1 MKRKYNKKI
10 ILLLSALLLIL
21 FIGGCSDK
29 KETSSKTESTE
40 NTDVVKDEKEEV
52 VEEKIPETYQVNLIA
67 VGDNLIHTTIIKAGK
82 QNDGSYN
89 YDSLYANIQ
98 EELASAD
105 IKIINQETMLVSDAK
120 NYTGYPTF
128 GSPYAIGDAI
138 RNAGFN
144 VVTHATN
151 HSYDKR
157 ETGIMDTTNYWKQYP
172 EVLVTGVYQSQE
184 DYDTIT
190 IGEFNHIKVAFLN
203 YTYGLNGFVL
213 PSDKQYYVNTL
224 YDENKIISDLQRA
237 NELADIVVVL
247 PHWGN
252 EYVYKPS
259 EQQRRLAQLF
269 VDNGADLII
278 GTHPHVLQP
287 LEYISKPDGS
297 QVPCFY
303 SLGNFTSSQ
312 TETPRMLGGMAKV
325 TITKTEGENTVI
337 ETAIIQP
344 TVTHISSDCR
354 YYTTYMLSNYT
365 NELASSHYLTRKGKN
380 MTVEKLNELYNS
392 ICTNN

>member
-1 MKRKYNKKI
+1 M
-10 ILLLSALLLIL
+10 IL
-21 FIGGCSDK
+21 FTTLALSLLQIWGNWISPIPSNASLYFAGDAMQHIAQI
-29 KETSSKTESTE
+29 ESAH
-40 NTDVVKDEKEEV
+40 
-52 VEEKIPETYQVNLIA
+52 QA
-67 VGDNLIHTTIIKAGK
+67 
-82 QNDGSYN
+82 DGSYSYSN
-89 YDSLYANIQ
+89 CFTLVKEQISEANLAICNLEVTLGGKPYRGYPQFSAPDEFAIALKDAGFDIMLTANNHCLDRGSKGLIRTLDILDSLGIAHVGTYRNQEERDSLY
-98 EELASAD
+98 
-105 IKIINQETMLVSDAK
+105 
-120 NYTGYPTF
+120 
-128 GSPYAIGDAI
+128 PYI
-138 RNAGFN
+138 
-144 VVTHATN
+144 T
-151 HSYDKR
+151 
-157 ETGIMDTTNYWKQYP
+157 TTN
-172 EVLVTGVYQSQE
+172 G
-184 DYDTIT
+184 IRCA
-190 IGEFNHIKVAFLN
+190 ILN
-203 YTYGLNGFVL
+203 YTYGTNGI
-213 PSDKQYYVNTL
+213 SVNPPCIVNYIDTTQIL
-224 YDENKIISDLQRA
+224 KDINKARIKKADVIIA
-237 NELADIVVVL
+237 CM
-247 PHWGN
+247 HWGN

-259 EQQRRLAQLF
+259 EQQRYLAQLF